1 MQLPYAIL
9 KIKDKEYRLKITA
22 ANAIELEKK
31 LGKSLVDGM
40 SDFDKVGTLTAYL
53 SASLKAFEPV
63 SEREV
68 NELYDDY
75 INDGG
80 SMSQLSD
87 VLVEVLIVSGFL
99 QRPQIEALRTQ
110 MKIMG
115 ERLTKLQEK

>member
-1 MQLPYAIL
+1 MNLPYTIL
-9 KIKDKEYRLKITA
+9 KIKDREYRLKITA

-40 SDFDKVGTLTAYL
+40 ADFDKVGTLTAYL
-53 SASLKAFEPV
+53 SASLKAYENIAG
-63 SEREV
+63 EV
-68 NELYDDY
+68 TELYDDY
-75 INDGG
+75 INEGG

-99 QRPQIEALRTQ
+99 QRPQIDALRAQ

-115 ERLTKLQEK
+115 ERLTKMQEK

>member
-1 MQLPYAIL
+1 MNLPYTIL

-40 SDFDKVGTLTAYL
+40 TDFDKVGTLTAYL
-53 SASLKAFEPV
+53 SASLKAYENIDGDV
-63 SEREV
+63 T
-68 NELYDDY
+68 ELYDDY
-75 INDGG
+75 INEGG

-99 QRPQIEALRTQ
+99 QRPQIDALRAQ
-110 MKIMG
+110 MELMT
-115 ERLTKLQEK
+115 ERLTKMQEK